1 MNERDE
7 NKATGDAADPAA
19 DSVSDAVS
27 GAAEKSEGASE
38 PEKSVATK
46 PPKPA
51 VKEAAKPAEK
61 PRRSGSMIG
70 WLALLLVIGMAVV
83 AWLAVEEAQ
92 KREVALLDRLIVLE
106 SITDKKE
113 DSLAQ
118 LGQTL
123 DGQLRTGI
131 AALEGRNAELD
142 ARIAQLD
149 NMLSEQRAEL
159 ARFSSNDRESWLMAE
174 AEYLLRLAN
183 QRLIM
188 TGDAASAVKL
198 MSSADEILVELD
210 DVGLHSARA
219 AIAAD
224 LAAIRALPRIDTQGL
239 YLRLAALTEQASGLV
254 IFELPDVDERIAE
267 APADDWQGRLRQGYE
282 AALQKL
288 SDYIVIRR
296 RDVPMEALMDPQWEG
311 LVRQNLRMLME
322 QAQVALLSG
331 NARLYRESLQRAEYW
346 VGQFFESDEAAS
358 QAMAREIRLLL
369 DQPVAVEIPDISR
382 SLSALDKAIEAR
394 LSRVEGS

>member
-1 MNERDE
+1 MSERDE
-7 NKATGDAADPAA
+7 NKTSGDGTDPA
-19 DSVSDAVS
+19 DNSVSDVVS
-27 GAAEKSEGASE
+27 GASAK
-38 PEKSVATK
+38 PEDAAA
-46 PPKPA
+46 PDKPA
-51 VKEAAKPAEK
+51 VEKPTKSKVKAAEQTADK
-61 PRRSGSMIG
+61 PRRSGALIG
-70 WLALLLVIGMAVV
+70 WLALLLVIGIAVV
-83 AWLAVEEAQ
+83 AWLAIEEAQ
-92 KREVALLDRLIVLE
+92 KRELALLDRLIVLE

-118 LGQTL
+118 LGQSFE
-123 DGQLRTGI
+123 GQLRTGL
-131 AALEGRNAELD
+131 AGLESRSAELD
-142 ARIAQLD
+142 ARIQQLD
-149 NMLSEQRAEL
+149 SMLSEQRAEL

-188 TGDAASAVKL
+188 TGDVSSAVKL
-198 MSSADEILVELD
+198 IKSADEILVELD

-224 LAAIRALPRIDTQGL
+224 LAAIRALPQIDTQGL

-254 IFELPDVDERIAE
+254 IFELPEVDDRIAP

-346 VGQFFESDEAAS
+346 VGEFFESDEAAA
-358 QAMAREIRLLL
+358 QAMAREIRLLM

-382 SLSALDKAIEAR
+382 SLNTLDKAIEAR
-394 LSRVEGS
+394 LSRAEGS

>member
-1 MNERDE
+1 MSKRDE
-7 NKATGDAADPAA
+7 NKAVGDSVDPAA
-19 DSVSDAVS
+19 DSAVDAVS
-27 GAAEKSEGASE
+27 SAAAKSEDASE
-38 PEKSVATK
+38 PEQSV
-46 PPKPA
+46 
-51 VKEAAKPAEK
+51 AAKPTKTTVKETANAADK
-61 PRRSGSMIG
+61 PRRSGSIIG
-70 WLALLLVIGMAVV
+70 WFALLLIIGMAVV

-106 SITDKKE
+106 SITDNKE

-118 LGQTL
+118 LGQSF

-149 NMLSEQRAEL
+149 SMLSEQRAEL

-224 LAAIRALPRIDTQGL
+224 LAAIRALPEIDTQGL

-254 IFELPDVDERIAE
+254 IFELPEADERIAA

-311 LVRQNLRMLME
+311 MVRQNLRMLIE

-382 SLSALDKAIEAR
+382 SLSALDNAIEAR

>member
-1 MNERDE
+1 MSERDE
-7 NKATGDAADPAA
+7 NKTSGDGTDPA
-19 DSVSDAVS
+19 DNSVSDVVS
-27 GAAEKSEGASE
+27 GASAK
-38 PEKSVATK
+38 PEDAAA
-46 PPKPA
+46 PDKPA
-51 VKEAAKPAEK
+51 VEKLTKSKVKAAEQTADK
-61 PRRSGSMIG
+61 PRRSGALIG
-70 WLALLLVIGMAVV
+70 WLALLLVIGIAVV
-83 AWLAVEEAQ
+83 AWLAIEEAQ
-92 KREVALLDRLIVLE
+92 KRELALLDRLIVLE

-118 LGQTL
+118 LGQSFE
-123 DGQLRTGI
+123 GQLRTGL
-131 AALEGRNAELD
+131 AGLESRSAELD
-142 ARIAQLD
+142 ARIQQLD
-149 NMLSEQRAEL
+149 SMLSEQRAEL

-188 TGDAASAVKL
+188 TGDVSSAVKL
-198 MSSADEILVELD
+198 IKSADEILVELD

-224 LAAIRALPRIDTQGL
+224 LAAIRALPQIDTQGL

-254 IFELPDVDERIAE
+254 IFELPEVDDRIAPV
-267 APADDWQGRLRQGYE
+267 PADDWQGRLRQGYE

-346 VGQFFESDEAAS
+346 VGEFFESDEAAA
-358 QAMAREIRLLL
+358 QAMAREIRLLM
-369 DQPVAVEIPDISR
+369 DQPVAVEVPDISR
-382 SLSALDKAIEAR
+382 SLNTLDKAIEAR
-394 LSRVEGS
+394 LSRAEGS

>member
-1 MNERDE
+1 MSERDE
-7 NKATGDAADPAA
+7 NKTSGDGTDPA
-19 DSVSDAVS
+19 DNSVSDVVS
-27 GAAEKSEGASE
+27 GASAK
-38 PEKSVATK
+38 PEDAAA
-46 PPKPA
+46 PDKPA
-51 VKEAAKPAEK
+51 VEKLTKSKVKAAEQTADK
-61 PRRSGSMIG
+61 PRRSGALIG
-70 WLALLLVIGMAVV
+70 WLALLLVIGIAVV
-83 AWLAVEEAQ
+83 AWLAIEEAQ
-92 KREVALLDRLIVLE
+92 KRELALLDRLIVLE
-106 SITDKKE
+106 SITGKKE

-118 LGQTL
+118 LGQSFE
-123 DGQLRTGI
+123 GQLRTGL
-131 AALEGRNAELD
+131 AGLESRSAELD
-142 ARIAQLD
+142 ARIQQLD
-149 NMLSEQRAEL
+149 SMLSEQRAEL

-188 TGDAASAVKL
+188 TGDVSSAVKL
-198 MSSADEILVELD
+198 IKSADEILVELD

-224 LAAIRALPRIDTQGL
+224 LAAIRALPQIDTQGL

-254 IFELPDVDERIAE
+254 IFELPEVDDRIAPV
-267 APADDWQGRLRQGYE
+267 PADDWQGRLRQGYE

-346 VGQFFESDEAAS
+346 VGEFFESDEAAA
-358 QAMAREIRLLL
+358 QAMAREIRLLM
-369 DQPVAVEIPDISR
+369 DQPVAVEVPDISR
-382 SLSALDKAIEAR
+382 SLNTLDKAIEAR
-394 LSRVEGS
+394 LSRAEGS

>member
-1 MNERDE
+1 MSERDE
-7 NKATGDAADPAA
+7 NKAAGDGADPAA

>member
-1 MNERDE
+1 MSERDE
-7 NKATGDAADPAA
+7 NKTTDDGTDPA
-19 DSVSDAVS
+19 DSSVSDAVS
-27 GAAEKSEGASE
+27 GAAAK
-38 PEKSVATK
+38 PEDAAA
-46 PPKPA
+46 PDKPA
-51 VKEAAKPAEK
+51 VKKPTKTPVKAPEKTSDK
-61 PRRSGSMIG
+61 PRRSGALIG

-118 LGQTL
+118 LGQSF
-123 DGQLRTGI
+123 DGQLRTGL
-131 AALEGRNAELD
+131 AALEGRSAELD
-142 ARIAQLD
+142 ARIQQLD
-149 NMLSEQRAEL
+149 SMLSEQRAEL
-159 ARFSSNDRESWLMAE
+159 ARFSTNDRESWLMAE

-188 TGDAASAVKL
+188 TGDASSAVKL
-198 MSSADEILVELD
+198 IKSADEILVELD

-224 LAAIRALPRIDTQGL
+224 LAAIRALPQIDTQGL

-254 IFELPDVDERIAE
+254 IFELPEVDDRIAP
-267 APADDWQGRLRQGYE
+267 APADDWQGRLRQGYQ

-346 VGQFFESDEAAS
+346 VGEFFESDEAAA
-358 QAMAREIRLLL
+358 QAMAREIRLLM

-382 SLSALDKAIEAR
+382 SLSTLDKAIEAR
-394 LSRVEGS
+394 LSRAEGS